1 MKTLVVITGPT
12 GIGKTDLAL
21 MLAEQYHTPIVN
33 ADSRQIYRDMPIG
46 TAAPKPEQLSRVKHY
61 FVGTLGLDASY
72 HAARFET
79 EALAV
84 LDQVFAE
91 RDIAILSGGSM
102 LYIDAVCR
110 GIDAMPDIRPE
121 VRHQMKQRLEREG
134 LEALAAELALLDP
147 VYHAECDL
155 CNPVRVVHALEIC
168 HQTGKPFSSFRTS
181 RAKERPF
188 RILKIGLRR
197 ERAELFSRIAARVGE
212 MQAEGLVEEARRLLP
227 YRHFKA
233 LNTVGYKELFA
244 HFDGLWSLEQTLEKI
259 SRNTRVYA
267 KKQMTWLQKDT
278 SVNWFHPEDSDG
290 ITKFLLENGV

>member
-244 HFDGLWSLEQTLEKI
+244 HFDGLWSLEQALDKI

-290 ITKFLLENGV
+290 ITKLLLENGV

>member
-1 MKTLVVITGPT
+1 
-12 GIGKTDLAL
+12 

-72 HAARFET
+72 HAARFEA

-212 MQAEGLVEEARRLLP
+212 MQAEGLVDEARRLLP

-244 HFDGLWSLEQTLEKI
+244 HFDGLWSLEQALEKI

>member
-1 MKTLVVITGPT
+1 
-12 GIGKTDLAL
+12 

-181 RAKERPF
+181 QAKERPF

-244 HFDGLWSLEQTLEKI
+244 HFDGLWSLEQALEKI

>member
-155 CNPVRVVHALEIC
+155 CNPVRVAHALEIC

-212 MQAEGLVEEARRLLP
+212 MQAEGLVDEARRLLP

-244 HFDGLWSLEQTLEKI
+244 HFDGLWSLEQALEKI

>member
-1 MKTLVVITGPT
+1 
-12 GIGKTDLAL
+12 

-212 MQAEGLVEEARRLLP
+212 MQAEGLVDEARRLLP

-244 HFDGLWSLEQTLEKI
+244 HFDGLWSLEQALEKI

>member
-1 MKTLVVITGPT
+1 
-12 GIGKTDLAL
+12 

-212 MQAEGLVEEARRLLP
+212 MKAEGLVEEARRLLP

>member
-212 MQAEGLVEEARRLLP
+212 MQAEGLVDEARRLLP

-244 HFDGLWSLEQTLEKI
+244 HFDGLWSLEQALDKI

>member
-1 MKTLVVITGPT
+1 
-12 GIGKTDLAL
+12 

-212 MQAEGLVEEARRLLP
+212 MQAEGLVDEARRLLP

-244 HFDGLWSLEQTLEKI
+244 HFDGLWSLEQALDKI

>member
-155 CNPVRVVHALEIC
+155 CNPVRVVHALEVC
-168 HQTGKPFSSFRTS
+168 HQTGRPFSSFRTS

-244 HFDGLWSLEQTLEKI
+244 HFDGLWSLEQALDKI

>member
-79 EALAV
+79 EALAI

-227 YRHFKA
+227 YRHLKA

-244 HFDGLWSLEQTLEKI
+244 HFDGLWSLEQALDKI

-278 SVNWFHPEDSDG
+278 SVNWFHPEDNDG

>member
-188 RILKIGLRR
+188 RILRIGLRR

-244 HFDGLWSLEQTLEKI
+244 HFDGLWSLEQALEKI

>member
-212 MQAEGLVEEARRLLP
+212 MQAEGLVDEARRLLP

-244 HFDGLWSLEQTLEKI
+244 HFDGLWSLEQALEKI

-278 SVNWFHPEDSDG
+278 SINWFHPEDSDG